1 MNRRRNDPKN
11 NGIHATTFL
20 AILLAVVT
28 AAGGGIWHAWLKNRQ
43 IQVKREIDRIER
55 LCGQHQLD
63 IRTTQMRT
71 DQLLNRF
78 AIRQQLVDLG
88 SDLKPIPMG
97 VTEEIP
103 LHPATPP
110 ASPAIAAV
118 P

>member
-1 MNRRRNDPKN
+1 MNRRRTESRKT
-11 NGIHATTFL
+11 GIHATTVL

-28 AAGGGIWHAWLKNRQ
+28 AAAGGIWHAWLKNRQ

-55 LCGQHQLD
+55 QCGQHQLD
-63 IRTTQMRT
+63 IRTTQMRM

-78 AIRQQLVDLG
+78 AIRQQLADLG

-97 VTEEIP
+97 ITEEIP
-103 LHPATPP
+103 LLPETPTTE
-110 ASPAIAAV
+110 PAIAAV